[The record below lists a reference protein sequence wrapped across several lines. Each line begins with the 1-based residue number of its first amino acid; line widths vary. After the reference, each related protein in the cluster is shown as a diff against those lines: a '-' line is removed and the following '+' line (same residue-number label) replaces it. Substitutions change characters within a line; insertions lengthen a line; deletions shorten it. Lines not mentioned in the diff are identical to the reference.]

1 MNNRNLKAFA
11 EKIGVSFENIKMLEQ
26 AFVHRSYI
34 NENGK
39 SGLEHNERLEFLG
52 DAVLELSATDFLFH
66 KFKNKTEGELT
77 AHRAA
82 LVNAVTLSEVA
93 LSLDM
98 NEFLYLSKGEA
109 KDTGR
114 ARQNILADAFEAVIG
129 AIYIEHGYLEAD
141 KFIKKFLLSK
151 TDEVVK
157 RGLLKDAKSKVQEKS
172 QEIYVV
178 TPKYKVLKEIGP
190 DHDKKF
196 LVAIYFGV
204 EKVAEGEGKSKQEA
218 EQVAAQEAIKV
229 KGW

>member
-172 QEIYVV
+172 QEIYGV

>member
-1 MNNRNLKAFA
+1 MNNKNLKAFA
-11 EKIGVSFENIKMLEQ
+11 DKIGVNFENLKMLEQ

-93 LSLDM
+93 LSIGM
-98 NEFLYLSKGEA
+98 NEYLYLSKGEA
-109 KDTGR
+109 KDVGR

-129 AIYIEHGYLEAD
+129 AIYLEHGYNMAD
-141 KFIKKFLLSK
+141 EFIKKFLLSK
-151 TDEVVK
+151 TEEVVK

-172 QEIYVV
+172 QEIYGV

-196 LVAIYFGV
+196 LVAIYFGS
-204 EKVAEGEGKSKQEA
+204 EQVAQGEGKSKQEA
-218 EQVAAQEAIKV
+218 ETTAATEAIKV
-229 KGW
+229 KSW

>member
-1 MNNRNLKAFA
+1 MNNKNLKAFA
-11 EKIGVSFENIKMLEQ
+11 EKIGVSFGNIKMLEQ

-52 DAVLELSATDFLFH
+52 DAVLELSVTDFLFR
-66 KFKNKTEGELT
+66 KFKNKTEGDLT

-82 LVNAVTLSEVA
+82 LVNAVTLSEIA
-93 LSLDM
+93 LELEM
-98 NEFLYLSKGEA
+98 NEFLFLSKGEA

-114 ARQNILADAFEAVIG
+114 ARQSILADAFEAVIG
-129 AIYIEHGYLEAD
+129 AIYLEHGYVEAD
-141 KFIKKFLLSK
+141 KFIKTFLLSK
-151 TDEVVK
+151 TEDVVK

-172 QEIYVV
+172 QELYGV
-178 TPKYKVLKEIGP
+178 TPKYKVLKEVGP

-196 LVAIYFGV
+196 LVAIFFGV

-218 EQVAAQEAIKV
+218 EQVAAQEALKA